1 MNLFDRL
8 SGLAYKALNNKTAA
22 PAKTAGGQTPDW
34 TSTLRGTVEGLTR
47 PSAAPPAA
55 ASRPVGP
62 TRPSEDDP
70 AASAAVAR
78 YDYLLRTAEPA
89 QLERIHAEAFARLTP
104 EQRDQLHTR
113 LRTELPPEEHP
124 RTSQP
129 ADLARTA
136 TRAEAARPGVLVAW
150 RRSNYTVG

>member
-1 MNLFDRL
+1 MDERPAGHGRGAHTPVRRAPG
-8 SGLAYKALNNKTAA
+8 SSLAT
-22 PAKTAGGQTPDW
+22 GGTDP
-34 TSTLRGTVEGLTR
+34 
-47 PSAAPPAA
+47 
-55 ASRPVGP
+55 
-62 TRPSEDDP
+62 PSEDDP

-89 QLERIHAEAFARLTP
+89 QLARIHVEAFARLTP

-113 LRTELPPEEHP
+113 LRTELPPEEQP

-136 TRAEAARPGVLVAW
+136 TRAEAARPGVLAGILARTPLPGAAMTGQGLGAAAAGAGGGLLIAVA
-150 RRSNYTVG
+150 RRG

>member
-78 YDYLLRTAEPA
+78 YDYLLNRLKLKQSVSSLSRSDLEELAE
-89 QLERIHAEAFARLTP
+89 LLK
-104 EQRDQLHTR
+104 
-113 LRTELPPEEHP
+113 
-124 RTSQP
+124 
-129 ADLARTA
+129 
-136 TRAEAARPGVLVAW
+136 
-150 RRSNYTVG
+150 